1 MRIARSSEEAR
12 RFYRITKLESL
23 SAFGRDEMYIEKRLE
38 HPRHIEI
45 QAIADKQGSVVSLG
59 ERECSIQRRH
69 QKLVEE
75 APSIATNDDVRSRL
89 SEAAK
94 KGLRAAEYTNAGTVE
109 FLVDDSGKY
118 YFLEVNKRLQVEHL
132 VTELTTGVDLVE
144 EQLRVASGLPLSFSQ
159 NEVKVQGWAINC
171 RINAEDPRRDFAP
184 SPGPVIQYQSP
195 AGPGIR
201 VDSALFSGYV
211 IPEYYD
217 SMVAKLAAWGRDRRE
232 AIDRM
237 RVALDEIQIV
247 GVPTT
252 IPLHQTL
259 IRDDRFIRGEFDTT
273 YLDGIMPAVISN
285 LRNLEKFAAVA
296 AATAK
301 VRGLTQLSTPRQE
314 EETSRWRLASRAQS
328 MSNKGR
334 IDW

>member
-1 MRIARSSEEAR
+1 
-12 RFYRITKLESL
+12 
-23 SAFGRDEMYIEKRLE
+23 
-38 HPRHIEI
+38 
-45 QAIADKQGSVVSLG
+45 
-59 ERECSIQRRH
+59 
-69 QKLVEE
+69 
-75 APSIATNDDVRSRL
+75 
-89 SEAAK
+89 
-94 KGLRAAEYTNAGTVE
+94 
-109 FLVDDSGKY
+109 
-118 YFLEVNKRLQVEHL
+118 
-132 VTELTTGVDLVE
+132 
-144 EQLRVASGLPLSFSQ
+144 
-159 NEVKVQGWAINC
+159 
-171 RINAEDPRRDFAP
+171 
-184 SPGPVIQYQSP
+184 VIQYQSP

-237 RVALDEIQIV
+237 RVALDEVQIV
-247 GVPTT
+247 GIPTT

-273 YLDGIMPAVISN
+273 YLDGIMPAVTST

-301 VRGLTQLSTPRQE
+301 VRGLTLLSTPHKE
-314 EETSRWRLASRAQS
+314 EETSRWRLASRA
-328 MSNKGR
+328 MSNQGR